1 MAIAAN
7 PLETMSLNLP
17 ENSDS
22 AQQREILDALPM
34 LVFLEREGKIV
45 FANMEARLMLGLA
58 EEEWVPRPVVEIL
71 WGLAPALA
79 EPQILPVES
88 KLANS
93 FRATL
98 PTRNGRLLPIEGTY
112 CILNA
117 ELREAVIVAH
127 PGGWDQAPKSRLIE
141 DVLSSIPEAVV
152 IVHDNHVLYTNP
164 AFTRMF
170 GYTAEETSGGS
181 LPELIVPETRRH
193 EQGMLEQALDQQG
206 RATIET
212 VRVNKNGALL
222 DVVLQAGPL
231 LIDGARIGYVLT
243 FRDIGER
250 KQTEAKLQHDA
261 LHDMLTG
268 LPNRALFLDRLTLA
282 LSRRSRRRDQSC
294 GVLFIDMDRFK
305 EINDTLGHAAGDM
318 MLVAVADRLRASL
331 RPQDSACRLGG
342 DEFAVLVENILETGD
357 LNVVASRILREMER
371 PFEIFGQLVPAS
383 ASIGMAL
390 AGQEHTTPEM
400 LIRDADFA
408 MYRAK
413 QEGGSRMEI
422 FDKRL
427 EVHITSYRERERE
440 LRQVLDNRQFEV
452 WYQPIYRLGN
462 GKLEGF
468 ESVLR
473 WRRQDGTADNFYDLL
488 RVAENTGLS
497 ITLGRETID
506 TVCRQLRI
514 WSEELPQEELIL
526 SINLTHRQFYHP
538 DLILHLK
545 RALDA
550 NAVDPSRLLFEV
562 AETTLNENPDTA
574 VAILQRMV
582 DCNVRIAVGNFGS
595 SFAPLSHLVRM
606 PIDVVK
612 LAPQLTIA
620 AVNVGR
626 QQAVLESLIH
636 LGHTLGMQV
645 VAQEIETAAQLDA
658 LCRMGCEL
666 GQGPLL
672 SYALDPARATE
683 LIELDSGQSHPV
695 PEPGP
700 SV

>member
-1 MAIAAN
+1 
-7 PLETMSLNLP
+7 LNLP

-22 AQQREILDALPM
+22 AQQREILDALPV
-34 LVFLEREGKIV
+34 LVFLEREGRIV
-45 FANMEARLMLGLA
+45 FANLQARQMLGLA
-58 EEEWVPRPVVEIL
+58 DGEWVPQPVVDVL
-71 WGLAPALA
+71 WGLVPIPG
-79 EPQILPVES
+79 EPQIMPVES
-88 KLANS
+88 KPGNP

-98 PTRNGRLLPIEGTY
+98 PARSGRLLPVEGTY
-112 CILNA
+112 RIVNA
-117 ELREAVIVAH
+117 DLREAVIVAH
-127 PGGWDQAPKSRLIE
+127 PSGRERAPKSRLME

-152 IVHDNHVLYTNP
+152 IVHEDHVLYTNP

-170 GYTAEETSGGS
+170 GYSAEEASGAI
-181 LPELIVPETRRH
+181 LPELIVPDTRRH
-193 EQGMLEQALDQQG
+193 EQEMLEQALDQYG

-212 VRVNKNGALL
+212 VRVNKNGALV
-222 DVVLQAGPL
+222 DVVMQAGPL
-231 LIDGARIGYVLT
+231 MVDGARIGYVLT
-243 FRDIGER
+243 FRDIGDR

-294 GVLFIDMDRFK
+294 GVLFMDMDRFK
-305 EINDTLGHAAGDM
+305 EINDTQGHAAGDV
-318 MLVAVADRLRASL
+318 LLIAAADRLRASL

-342 DEFAVLVENILETGD
+342 DEFAVLVENILEAGD

-371 PFEIFGQLVPAS
+371 PFEIFGQLVQVS

-390 AGQEHTTPEM
+390 AGPEHTTPEM

-413 QEGGSRMEI
+413 QEGGGRMEI

-427 EVHITSYRERERE
+427 EVHITSHKEREQE

-452 WYQPIYRLGN
+452 WYQPIYRLAN

-473 WRRQDGTADNFYDLL
+473 WRRLDGTADTFFDLM

-506 TVCRQLRI
+506 TVCRQLRV
-514 WSEELPQEELIL
+514 WSDELPKEELLV

-538 DLILHLK
+538 DLILQLK
-545 RALDA
+545 KALDA
-550 NAVDPSRLLFEV
+550 NAVDASRLLFEI
-562 AETTLNENPDTA
+562 AESTLSENPDTA

-582 DCNVRIAVGNFGS
+582 DCNVRLAVGNFGS

-612 LAPQLTIA
+612 LAPELTAA
-620 AVNVGR
+620 AVLAGR

-645 VAQEIETAAQLDA
+645 VAQGIETAAQLDA
-658 LCRMGCEL
+658 LCRMSCEL

-672 SYALDPARATE
+672 SYALEPDRATK
-683 LIELDSGQSHPV
+683 LIEQGTGRPLPV
-695 PEPGP
+695 AEPGP
-700 SV
+700 AV

>member
-1 MAIAAN
+1 
-7 PLETMSLNLP
+7 
-17 ENSDS
+17 
-22 AQQREILDALPM
+22 
-34 LVFLEREGKIV
+34 
-45 FANMEARLMLGLA
+45 
-58 EEEWVPRPVVEIL
+58 
-71 WGLAPALA
+71 
-79 EPQILPVES
+79 
-88 KLANS
+88 
-93 FRATL
+93 
-98 PTRNGRLLPIEGTY
+98 
-112 CILNA
+112 
-117 ELREAVIVAH
+117 
-127 PGGWDQAPKSRLIE
+127 
-141 DVLSSIPEAVV
+141 
-152 IVHDNHVLYTNP
+152 
-164 AFTRMF
+164 
-170 GYTAEETSGGS
+170 
-181 LPELIVPETRRH
+181 
-193 EQGMLEQALDQQG
+193 
-206 RATIET
+206 
-212 VRVNKNGALL
+212 
-222 DVVLQAGPL
+222 
-231 LIDGARIGYVLT
+231 
-243 FRDIGER
+243 
-250 KQTEAKLQHDA
+250 
-261 LHDMLTG
+261 
-268 LPNRALFLDRLTLA
+268 
-282 LSRRSRRRDQSC
+282 
-294 GVLFIDMDRFK
+294 
-305 EINDTLGHAAGDM
+305 
-318 MLVAVADRLRASL
+318 
-331 RPQDSACRLGG
+331 
-342 DEFAVLVENILETGD
+342 
-357 LNVVASRILREMER
+357 
-371 PFEIFGQLVPAS
+371 
-383 ASIGMAL
+383 
-390 AGQEHTTPEM
+390 
-400 LIRDADFA
+400 
-408 MYRAK
+408 
-413 QEGGSRMEI
+413 EGGSRMEI

-514 WSEELPQEELIL
+514 WSEELPQEKLIL

-683 LIELDSGQSHPV
+683 LMELDSGQSHPV

>member
-1 MAIAAN
+1 
-7 PLETMSLNLP
+7 MSLNLP

-22 AQQREILDALPM
+22 AQQREILDALPV
-34 LVFLEREGKIV
+34 LVFLEREGRIV
-45 FANMEARLMLGLA
+45 FANLQARQMLGLA
-58 EEEWVPRPVVEIL
+58 DGEWVPQPVVDVL
-71 WGLAPALA
+71 WGLVPIPG
-79 EPQILPVES
+79 EPQIMPVES
-88 KLANS
+88 KPGNP

-98 PTRNGRLLPIEGTY
+98 PARSGRLLPVEGTY
-112 CILNA
+112 RIVNA
-117 ELREAVIVAH
+117 DLREAVIVAH
-127 PGGWDQAPKSRLIE
+127 PSGRERAPKSRLME

-152 IVHDNHVLYTNP
+152 IVHEDHVLYTNP

-170 GYTAEETSGGS
+170 GYSAEEASGAI
-181 LPELIVPETRRH
+181 LPELIVPDTRRH
-193 EQGMLEQALDQQG
+193 EQEMLEQALDQYG

-212 VRVNKNGALL
+212 VRVNKNGALV
-222 DVVLQAGPL
+222 DVVMQAGPL
-231 LIDGARIGYVLT
+231 MVDGARIGYVLT
-243 FRDIGER
+243 FRDIGDR

-294 GVLFIDMDRFK
+294 GVLFMDMDRFK
-305 EINDTLGHAAGDM
+305 EINDTQGHAAGDV
-318 MLVAVADRLRASL
+318 LLIAAADRLRASL

-342 DEFAVLVENILETGD
+342 DEFAVLVENILEAGD

-371 PFEIFGQLVPAS
+371 PFEIFGQLVQVS

-390 AGQEHTTPEM
+390 AGPEHTTPEM

-413 QEGGSRMEI
+413 QEGGGRMEI

-427 EVHITSYRERERE
+427 EVHITSHKEREQE

-452 WYQPIYRLGN
+452 WYQPIYRLAN

-473 WRRQDGTADNFYDLL
+473 WRRLDGTADTFFDLM

-506 TVCRQLRI
+506 TVCRQLRV
-514 WSEELPQEELIL
+514 WSDELPQEELL
-526 SINLTHRQFYHP
+526 VSINLTHRQFYHP
-538 DLILHLK
+538 DLILQLK
-545 RALDA
+545 KALDA
-550 NAVDPSRLLFEV
+550 NAVDASRLLFEI
-562 AETTLNENPDTA
+562 AESTLSENPDTA

-582 DCNVRIAVGNFGS
+582 DCNVRLAVGNFGS

-612 LAPQLTIA
+612 LAPELTAA
-620 AVNVGR
+620 AVLAGR

-645 VAQEIETAAQLDA
+645 VAQGIETAAQLDA
-658 LCRMGCEL
+658 LCRMSCEL

-672 SYALDPARATE
+672 SYALEPDRATK
-683 LIELDSGQSHPV
+683 LIEQGTGRPLPV
-695 PEPGP
+695 AEPGP
-700 SV
+700 AV

>member
-1 MAIAAN
+1 
-7 PLETMSLNLP
+7 
-17 ENSDS
+17 
-22 AQQREILDALPM
+22 
-34 LVFLEREGKIV
+34 
-45 FANMEARLMLGLA
+45 
-58 EEEWVPRPVVEIL
+58 
-71 WGLAPALA
+71 
-79 EPQILPVES
+79 
-88 KLANS
+88 
-93 FRATL
+93 
-98 PTRNGRLLPIEGTY
+98 
-112 CILNA
+112 
-117 ELREAVIVAH
+117 
-127 PGGWDQAPKSRLIE
+127 
-141 DVLSSIPEAVV
+141 
-152 IVHDNHVLYTNP
+152 
-164 AFTRMF
+164 
-170 GYTAEETSGGS
+170 
-181 LPELIVPETRRH
+181 
-193 EQGMLEQALDQQG
+193 MLEQALDQSG

-212 VRVNKNGALL
+212 VRVNKNGALV
-222 DVVLQAGPL
+222 DVVMQAGPL
-231 LIDGARIGYVLT
+231 MVDGARIGYVLT
-243 FRDIGER
+243 FRDIGDR

-294 GVLFIDMDRFK
+294 GVLFMDMDRFK
-305 EINDTLGHAAGDM
+305 EINDTQGHAAGDV
-318 MLVAVADRLRASL
+318 LLIAAADRLRASL

-342 DEFAVLVENILETGD
+342 DEFAVLVENILEAGD

-371 PFEIFGQLVPAS
+371 PFEIFGQLVQVS

-390 AGQEHTTPEM
+390 AGPEHTTPEM

-413 QEGGSRMEI
+413 QEGGGRMEI

-427 EVHITSYRERERE
+427 EVHITSHKEREQE

-452 WYQPIYRLGN
+452 WYQPIYRLAN

-473 WRRQDGTADNFYDLL
+473 WRRLDGTADTFFDLM

-506 TVCRQLRI
+506 TVCRQLRV
-514 WSEELPQEELIL
+514 WSDELPKEELLV

-538 DLILHLK
+538 DLILQLK
-545 RALDA
+545 MALDA
-550 NAVDPSRLLFEV
+550 NAVDASRLLFEI
-562 AETTLNENPDTA
+562 AESTLSENPDTA

-582 DCNVRIAVGNFGS
+582 DCNVRLAVGNFGS

-612 LAPQLTIA
+612 LAPELTAA
-620 AVNVGR
+620 AVLAGR

-645 VAQEIETAAQLDA
+645 VAQGIETAAQLDA
-658 LCRMGCEL
+658 LCRMSCEL

-672 SYALDPARATE
+672 SYALEPDRATK
-683 LIELDSGQSHPV
+683 LIEQGTGRPLPV
-695 PEPGP
+695 AEPGP
-700 SV
+700 AV

>member
-1 MAIAAN
+1 
-7 PLETMSLNLP
+7 MSLNLP

-22 AQQREILDALPM
+22 AQQREILDALPV
-34 LVFLEREGKIV
+34 LVFLEREGRIV
-45 FANMEARLMLGLA
+45 FANLQARQMLGLA
-58 EEEWVPRPVVEIL
+58 DGEWVPQPVVDVL
-71 WGLAPALA
+71 WGLVPIPG
-79 EPQILPVES
+79 EPQIMPVES
-88 KLANS
+88 KPGNP

-98 PTRNGRLLPIEGTY
+98 PARSGRLLPVEGTY
-112 CILNA
+112 RIVNA
-117 ELREAVIVAH
+117 DLREAVIVAH
-127 PGGWDQAPKSRLIE
+127 PSGRERAPKSRLME

-152 IVHDNHVLYTNP
+152 IVHEDHVLYTNP

-170 GYTAEETSGGS
+170 GYSAEEASGAI
-181 LPELIVPETRRH
+181 LPELIVPDTRRH
-193 EQGMLEQALDQQG
+193 EQEMLEQALDQYG

-212 VRVNKNGALL
+212 VRVNKNGALV
-222 DVVLQAGPL
+222 DVVMQAGPL
-231 LIDGARIGYVLT
+231 MVDGARIGYVLT
-243 FRDIGER
+243 FRDIGDR

-294 GVLFIDMDRFK
+294 GVLFMDMDRFK
-305 EINDTLGHAAGDM
+305 EINDTQGHAAGDV
-318 MLVAVADRLRASL
+318 LLIAAADRLRASL

-342 DEFAVLVENILETGD
+342 DEFAVLVENILEAGD

-371 PFEIFGQLVPAS
+371 PFEIFGQLVQVS

-390 AGQEHTTPEM
+390 AGPEHTTPEM

-413 QEGGSRMEI
+413 QEGGGRMEI

-427 EVHITSYRERERE
+427 EVHITSHKEREQE

-452 WYQPIYRLGN
+452 WYQPIYRLAN

-473 WRRQDGTADNFYDLL
+473 WRRLDGTADTFFDLM

-506 TVCRQLRI
+506 TVCRQLRV
-514 WSEELPQEELIL
+514 WSDELPKEELLV

-538 DLILHLK
+538 DLILQLK
-545 RALDA
+545 KALDA
-550 NAVDPSRLLFEV
+550 NAVDASRLLFEI
-562 AETTLNENPDTA
+562 AESTLSENPDTA

-582 DCNVRIAVGNFGS
+582 DCNVRLAVGNFGS

-612 LAPQLTIA
+612 LAPELTAA
-620 AVNVGR
+620 AVLAGR

-645 VAQEIETAAQLDA
+645 VAQGIETAAQLDA
-658 LCRMGCEL
+658 LCRMSCEL

-672 SYALDPARATE
+672 SYALEPDRATK
-683 LIELDSGQSHPV
+683 LIEQGTGRPLPV
-695 PEPGP
+695 AEPGP
-700 SV
+700 AV